1 MTFDHEQLTV
11 QRGRRSG
18 LPVAIAVHSTARG
31 MAVGGC
37 RLKHYAGWR
46 DGVADALRLAEAM
59 TYKTAVAGL
68 DHGGGKTVVALP
80 TAAPLDDA
88 ARRDVLLDVGD
99 AVESLG
105 GRYGTGPD
113 VGTGPGDMVT
123 IGERTRWAFCRPAD
137 QGGSGDSSGPTAEG
151 VLAALAALC
160 AHRFGTAAP
169 DAGDAGRHAG
179 MAGLRITL
187 IGLGNVG
194 THLVKSLAGAGATLT
209 VTDVDPGRR
218 TLADAVGAAW
228 VAPEEAATTPA
239 DVIVP
244 AALGG
249 LLTPDLVP
257 RLRCAAIAGPA
268 NNQLADER
276 VAAMLHERGVV
287 WVPDPVVS
295 AGGVIYGTGVEL
307 RGLTPEA
314 ALAEVR
320 TIGSTVTHILKA
332 STSLE
337 AGISPHTAAKEL
349 AEARLRGA

>member
-11 QRGRRSG
+11 HRGRRSG

-31 MAVGGC
+31 MAIGGC

-46 DGVADALRLAEAM
+46 DGVADALRLAESM
-59 TYKTAVAGL
+59 TYKTALAGL

-80 TAAPLDDA
+80 SAAPLA
-88 ARRDVLLDVGD
+88 PEAKRAVLLDVGD

-113 VGTGPGDMVT
+113 VGTGPADMVT
-123 IGERTRWAFCRPAD
+123 IAERTRWVFCRPAE

-160 AHRFGTAAP
+160 AHRFGSA
-169 DAGDAGRHAG
+169 D
-179 MAGLRITL
+179 MAGLRVTL
-187 IGLGNVG
+187 IGLGHVG
-194 THLVKSLAGAGATLT
+194 THLAKALSGAGAVLT

-228 VAPEEAATTPA
+228 VAPEEAATAPA
-239 DVIVP
+239 DVVVP

-276 VAAMLHERGVV
+276 VADLLHERGVL
-287 WVPDPVVS
+287 WAPDPVVS
-295 AGGVIYGTGVEL
+295 AGGAIYGTGVEL

-320 TIGSTVTHILKA
+320 GIGATVTRL
-332 STSLE
+332 LG
-337 AGISPHTAAKEL
+337 AGTSPHAAAKSL

>member
-11 QRGRRSG
+11 HRGHRSG

-31 MAVGGC
+31 MAIGGC

-46 DGVADALRLAEAM
+46 DGVADALRLAESM
-59 TYKTAVAGL
+59 TYKTALAGL

-80 TAAPLDDA
+80 TAAPLAPDEKRA
-88 ARRDVLLDVGD
+88 VLLDVGD

-113 VGTGPGDMVT
+113 VGTGPADMVT
-123 IGERTRWAFCRPAD
+123 IAERTRWVFCRPAEH
-137 QGGSGDSSGPTAEG
+137 GGSGDSSGPTAEG

-160 AHRFGTAAP
+160 AHRFGSA
-169 DAGDAGRHAG
+169 D
-179 MAGLRITL
+179 MAGLRVTL
-187 IGLGNVG
+187 IGLGHVG
-194 THLVKSLAGAGATLT
+194 THLAKALAGAGAVLT

-218 TLADAVGAAW
+218 ALADAVGAAW
-228 VAPEEAATTPA
+228 VAPEEAATAPA
-239 DVIVP
+239 DVVVP

-249 LLTPDLVP
+249 LLTPDLIP

-276 VAAMLHERGVV
+276 VADLLHERGVL

-295 AGGVIYGTGVEL
+295 AGGAIYGTGVEL

-320 TIGSTVTHILKA
+320 GIGATVTRL
-332 STSLE
+332 LG
-337 AGISPHTAAKEL
+337 AGTSPHAAAKSL
-349 AEARLRGA
+349 AAERLRGA

>member
-1 MTFDHEQLTV
+1 MTFDHEQLV
-11 QRGRRSG
+11 VHKGRRSG
-18 LPVAIAVHSTARG
+18 LPVAVAVHSTARG
-31 MAVGGC
+31 MAIGGC
-37 RLKHYAGWR
+37 RLKHYADWR
-46 DGVADALRLAEAM
+46 DGAADALRLAEAM

-68 DHGGGKTVVALP
+68 AHGGGKTVVALP
-80 TAAPLDDA
+80 AAAPLA
-88 ARRDVLLDVGD
+88 AERRRDVLLDVGD

-113 VGTGPGDMVT
+113 VGTGPADMVT
-123 IGERTRWAFCRPAD
+123 IAERTRWVFCRPAE

-160 AHRFGTAAP
+160 AHRFGSP
-169 DAGDAGRHAG
+169 D
-179 MAGLRITL
+179 MAGLRITV

-194 THLVKSLAGAGATLT
+194 THLVKALAGAGATLT

-228 VAPEEAATTPA
+228 VAPEEAATAPA
-239 DVIVP
+239 DVVVP

-249 LLTPDLVP
+249 LLTPEVVP

-276 VAAMLHERGVV
+276 VAAMLHERGILC
-287 WVPDPVVS
+287 VPDPVVS
-295 AGGVIYGTGVEL
+295 AGGAIYGTGVEL

-320 TIGSTVTHILKA
+320 GIGATVTRILD
-332 STSLE
+332 
-337 AGISPHTAAKEL
+337 AGISPHAAAKEL
-349 AEARLRGA
+349 AEARLRGE

>member
-11 QRGRRSG
+11 HRGRRSG
-18 LPVAIAVHSTARG
+18 LPVAVAVHSTALG
-31 MAVGGC
+31 MAIGGC
-37 RLKHYAGWR
+37 RLKHYADWR
-46 DGVADALRLAEAM
+46 GGVADALRLAEAM

-80 TAAPLDDA
+80 TAAPLTPDE
-88 ARRDVLLDVGD
+88 RHDVLRDVGD

-113 VGTGPGDMVT
+113 VGTGPADMVT
-123 IGERTRWAFCRPAD
+123 IGERTRWVFCRPAER
-137 QGGSGDSSGPTAEG
+137 GGSGDSSGPTAEG

-160 AHRFGTAAP
+160 ADRFGSA
-169 DAGDAGRHAG
+169 D
-179 MAGLRITL
+179 MAGLRVTL

-194 THLVKSLAGAGATLT
+194 THLAKALAGAGAVLT

-228 VAPEEAATTPA
+228 VAPEEAATAPA
-239 DVIVP
+239 DVVVP

-276 VAAMLHERGVV
+276 VAAMLHERGVL

-295 AGGVIYGTGVEL
+295 AGGAIYGTGVEL

-314 ALAEVR
+314 ALAQVR
-320 TIGSTVTHILKA
+320 GIGATVTQL
-332 STSLE
+332 LE
-337 AGISPHTAAKEL
+337 TGVSPHAAAKDL

>member
-11 QRGRRSG
+11 HRGRRSG
-18 LPVAIAVHSTARG
+18 LPVAIAVHSTVRG
-31 MAVGGC
+31 MAIGGC
-37 RLKHYAGWR
+37 RLRPYADRR

-80 TAAPLDDA
+80 TAAPLTPDE
-88 ARRDVLLDVGD
+88 RRDALLDVGD

-113 VGTGPGDMVT
+113 VGTGPADMVT
-123 IGERTRWAFCRPAD
+123 IGERTRWVFCRPAEH
-137 QGGSGDSSGPTAEG
+137 GGSGDSSGPTAEG

-160 AHRFGTAAP
+160 AHRFGSA
-169 DAGDAGRHAG
+169 DV
-179 MAGLRITL
+179 AGLRITL

-194 THLVKSLAGAGATLT
+194 THLAKALAGAGATLT

-228 VAPEEAATTPA
+228 VAPEDAATAPA
-239 DVIVP
+239 DVLVP

-249 LLTPDLVP
+249 LLTPEVVP

-268 NNQLADER
+268 NNQLTDER
-276 VAAMLHERGVV
+276 VADLLYQRGVV

-295 AGGVIYGTGVEL
+295 AGGAIYGTGVEL

-320 TIGSTVTHILKA
+320 GIGATVTRL
-332 STSLE
+332 LQE
-337 AGISPHTAAKEL
+337 GISPHRAAKAL
-349 AEARLRGA
+349 AEERLREA